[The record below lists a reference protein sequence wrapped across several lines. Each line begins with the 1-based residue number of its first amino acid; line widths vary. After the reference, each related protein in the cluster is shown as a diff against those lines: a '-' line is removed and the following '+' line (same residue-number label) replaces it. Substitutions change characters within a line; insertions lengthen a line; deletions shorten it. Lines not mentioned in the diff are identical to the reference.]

1 MIHIIHQRNSPQ
13 YDYRTTFG
21 EGLTKISR
29 KLDLVRDEEQN
40 RLQRIQ
46 RVLQEKKGRANEKE
60 LTTRMTE
67 RHRRVL
73 LKG

>member
-46 RVLQEKKGRANEKE
+46 RVLQEKKEER
-60 LTTRMTE
+60 TRKNLPQE
-67 RHRRVL
+67 
-73 LKG
+73 